1 MALNT
6 SSAVETSII
15 SWTNAGISSAQA
27 QDLITL
33 GEDRIYRELRVRQ
46 MEATTT
52 VAIASSVIPC
62 PTDLLEVKDI
72 RIDSEPDYTLQRKS
86 PDWIYSN
93 YPFRSSTGVP
103 KFFARDGENF
113 VFGPSPDTGYNVI
126 LNYWKKP
133 ATIVSG
139 TLTGILASSPGL
151 ILYAA
156 LSESEPFLGRDSR
169 VATWE
174 QKYQQ
179 LKELIMK
186 SDRQERFSGSPLT
199 VSAS

>member
-1 MALNT
+1 MPLST
-6 SSAVETSII
+6 SAEVEASII
-15 SWTNAGISSAQA
+15 SWTNAGITSAQA

-46 MEATTT
+46 MEDSTSM
-52 VAIASSVIPC
+52 AITSGAVSC
-62 PTDLLEVKDI
+62 PTDLLEVKDAH
-72 RIDSEPDYTLQRKS
+72 IDSEPDYALQRKS

-93 YPFRSSTGVP
+93 YPLRNEAGIP
-103 KFFARDGENF
+103 RFFARDGENF
-113 VFGPSPDTGYNVI
+113 IFGPAPASGYSLV
-126 LNYWKKP
+126 LNYWKRP
-133 ATIVSG
+133 ATIVNG
-139 TLTGILASSPGL
+139 TLAGILASSPGL

-156 LSESEPFLGRDSR
+156 LSESEPFLGRDQR
-169 VATWE
+169 IVVWE

-199 VSAS
+199 VTAS